1 MPGAR
6 GPLLARHSVI
16 TRQPGVRGIIT
27 LLGAD
32 TDVITQG
39 PSSSQ
44 VRESIPMAV
53 TGTYYY

>member
-6 GPLLARHSVI
+6 GQSLDRHTVI

-32 TDVITQG
+32 TVITQG

-53 TGTYYY
+53 TGTYH